1 MSDSDGLLMTVGLS
15 GAAGLM
21 FGVGMAMA
29 FGPDSQSKIK
39 RDKDNYLAANPGARG
54 GKHRRTR
61 RVKRRM

>member
-39 RDKDNYLAANPGARG
+39 RDIDNYIAANPGPG
-54 GKHRRTR
+54 GGRRRTR
-61 RVKRRM
+61 RVKRRV